1 MVPQAAASRWRDK
14 DESLAAWRKSLGR
27 KQQGGTIGRGVSG
40 CGPHVR
46 IGLSTKKAGE
56 KGGSKILQSFS
67 ITATPED
74 AKKIPRKEY
83 HLRGSRL
90 LHRGIPMPGTG
101 NSAEPDED
109 GRQTAAGSR
118 LQVSQEDPNRA
129 KMRGPGY
136 DNEDFATRSMYS
148 RSQSRRRAVT
158 SVPDLYGSL
167 LMDKPELSHVH
178 VRQRLAARLHQIKYR
193 PLSSRCLFH

>member
-1 MVPQAAASRWRDK
+1 MAQVPWQKAAGRDHW
-14 DESLAAWRKSLGR
+14 A
-27 KQQGGTIGRGVSG
+27 G

-46 IGLSTKKAGE
+46 IGHSTKKAGE
-56 KGGSKILQSFS
+56 KDGSKILQSFS

-74 AKKIPRKEY
+74 AKKISRKEY

-101 NSAEPDED
+101 NGAEPDED

-136 DNEDFATRSMYS
+136 DNEDFATRSIS
-148 RSQSRRRAVT
+148 ISVITRRRAVTRVST

-193 PLSSRCLFH
+193 PLSSRCIFH